1 MRLPIILVSLQI
13 FISLFSIAQ
22 SHTEDWENYFSTA
35 NGYPVSVNV
44 DLGLQA
50 LAPLKERSYLI
61 ILRTSYQTHLKSGLP
76 DLEQIASLDSI
87 ENVLAATLQKSNG
100 SIFAGRFTQRG
111 IREFYFYCIDTVQYA
126 ATLNKTMKTF
136 NHFPWLAKAIQD
148 KTWSNYFEVL
158 FPHADELDNIENRR
172 TLMEL
177 QKKGDLLLVSRAIS
191 HLFYFSTIE
200 ARTNFLRTLTLSG
213 CIISEQSTKPEGT
226 SAMPYKLMLIINEIP
241 KIEKINI
248 TTAEFR
254 ALATKN
260 AGKYQGWQTYIIK

>member
-13 FISLFSIAQ
+13 FISLFSSAQ

-61 ILRTSYQTHLKSGLP
+61 ILRTSYQTHLKSGFP
-76 DLEQIASLDSI
+76 DVEQMASLDSI

-111 IREFYFYCIDTVQYA
+111 IREFYFYCIDTIQYA

-136 NHFPWLAKAIQD
+136 AHFPWLAKAIQD

-158 FPHADELDNIENRR
+158 FPQAEELDKIENRR
-172 TLMEL
+172 TLLEL
-177 QKKGDLLLVSRAIS
+177 QKKGDPLTASRAIS
-191 HLFYFSTIE
+191 HLFYFKTIE
-200 ARTNFLRTLTLSG
+200 ARTNFLQTLTIPG
-213 CIISEQSTKPEGT
+213 CIISEQPTKPEGT
-226 SAMPYKLMLIINEIP
+226 SSMAYKLVLIINDIP
-241 KIEKINI
+241 KIEKIHA

-254 ALATKN
+254 RLVIKN
-260 AGKYQGWQTYIIK
+260 AGIYQGWQTYVVR